1 MKKFLL
7 LVLILIPIA
16 FSLEPSLNIDWK
28 LIDEFVY
35 PNSESFVVLTLFNP
49 SQAILKSVEI
59 FAYSEEK
66 IILENQYIK
75 IGDIQANSQ
84 IKTSIK
90 FKVSSNAKSSISYIS
105 LKISYSN
112 SEKKEIEI
120 KIPIIIKRYA
130 ILNLE
135 NINFSNSLEP
145 GKEVILSFDLTNN
158 GIGNAKNVVIKIP
171 QSNILISKESEYFI
185 KEISPNQKVKIKFN
199 ITLNSNLKSGNY
211 ILPIFISYFSEDEK
225 SIFNI
230 TKEIGLEIFSKP
242 NLMVYLESQK
252 ISENSISIKIVNAGN
267 EMVKF
272 LYLKFYSNEFE
283 ILPSEYYV
291 GNLDSDDFSIV
302 NLKIIPKEKLIE
314 KEYEI
319 KVEAKYYDIK
329 NNELSSNYAI
339 KIKYFEEKVGFE
351 FEPIIFLA
359 FLIFIV
365 LIVFILLKKKRKW

>member
-365 LIVFILLKKKRKW
+365 LIVFILLKKKRK